1 MIVDVSYNF
10 CGDRPEPLLE
20 SIKKWRNSC
29 GEDAWQAIAVIRR
42 LLDACHAKGLPVF
55 YSTNTRRPD
64 GFDAG
69 SWRWKNARELEDAEK
84 EIAGN
89 AIVKEIAPAS
99 QDVVILKTKPSV
111 FFGTPLLSFLID
123 LRVDTLMVCGV
134 STSGCVRATVV
145 DAFSNNLRVQVIEDA
160 CFDRSQA
167 SHAVNLADLNAKYAD
182 VIPSADALAAIAS
195 YPDGLFDLPTGV
207 PTRASQGA

>member
-1 MIVDVSYNF
+1 
-10 CGDRPEPLLE
+10 
-20 SIKKWRNSC
+20 
-29 GEDAWQAIAVIRR
+29 
-42 LLDACHAKGLPVF
+42 
-55 YSTNTRRPD
+55 
-64 GFDAG
+64 
-69 SWRWKNARELEDAEK
+69 
-84 EIAGN
+84 
-89 AIVKEIAPAS
+89 
-99 QDVVILKTKPSV
+99 
-111 FFGTPLLSFLID
+111 
-123 LRVDTLMVCGV
+123 MVCGV